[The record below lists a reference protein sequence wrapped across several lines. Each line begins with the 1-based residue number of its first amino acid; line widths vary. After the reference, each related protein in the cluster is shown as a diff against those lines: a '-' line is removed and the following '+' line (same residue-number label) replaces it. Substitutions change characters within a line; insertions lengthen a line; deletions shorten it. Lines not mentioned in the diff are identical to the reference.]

1 MVMFLT
7 STLSAAIMLGGHG
20 DGGGGYLLHHL
31 TRLSPEMISDLAT
44 AAMMK
49 PSLVV
54 VTRILS
60 QIWSQ
65 LHRFALIAL

>member
-1 MVMFLT
+1 MAVFLT
-7 STLSAAIMLGGHG
+7 STLSAAIMLGGH
-20 DGGGGYLLHHL
+20 GGGGYLLHHL

>member
-1 MVMFLT
+1 MFLT
-7 STLSAAIMLGGHG
+7 STSSAAIMLEVHG
-20 DGGGGYLLHHL
+20 WVTPPSFDQVVP
-31 TRLSPEMISDLAT
+31 RDDLRSRPAT